1 MELKYNLED
10 KVEWKENLL
19 YGLQW
24 LAVSLPAMIII
35 GKVLGAMTGSLMLE
49 VNYVQRV
56 LAVTG
61 VAMLIQIYWGHR
73 LPLVIGPSTVLLIGI
88 LASQGSSPAAS
99 YASIA
104 IGGTVLALL
113 GITGLFARLQS
124 LFTPRVVAVILLLV
138 AFTITPT
145 IVDLI
150 SSNEG
155 ASSAHHLAF
164 AFAFILLIFIGQSYL
179 TGLLKSL
186 LILLAMAAGS
196 LGYYLINPAW
206 TSGTNAAELKL
217 VSSFTQTFSPE
228 LVLDPGVLIAFL
240 FCFIGL
246 SINDLGSIQ
255 AVGSIL
261 KADNM
266 PQRITRGI
274 TATGIANTLS
284 GFLGV
289 IGPVNFS
296 FSPGVIASTGCAAR
310 RSLVPAA
317 LALFVLAFL
326 PRVIFYLSHIPSVVI
341 GTLLLYIM
349 STQVAAGLLAAFDA
363 LDMTGKSRFDNTLI
377 ISLPILAAV
386 IVAFLPKTVTATFPI
401 TLQPVLSNG
410 FIVGIVLAMLL
421 EHLIFRHLNKNDPEE
436 L

>member
-1 MELKYNLED
+1 MELKYKLE
-10 KVEWKENLL
+10 ETPGWKENLL

-24 LAVSLPAMIII
+24 LAVSLPAIIII
-35 GKVLGAMTGSLMLE
+35 GKVLGSITGSLMMEAIYLQK
-49 VNYVQRV
+49 VF
-56 LAVTG
+56 AVTG
-61 VAMLIQIYWGHR
+61 VAMLMQIYWGHG
-73 LPLVIGPSTVLLIGI
+73 LPLVIGPATVLLIGI
-88 LASQGSSPAAS
+88 LASQDSTPAAS
-99 YASIA
+99 YSSIS
-104 IGGTVLALL
+104 ISGIILTLLAV
-113 GITGLFARLQS
+113 TGLFARLQS

-150 SSNEG
+150 SNNEG
-155 ASSAHHLAF
+155 ASSSHHLAF
-164 AFAFILLIFIGQSYL
+164 TFVFVLLIFIGQRYL

-186 LILLAMAAGS
+186 LILLAAIAGS
-196 LGYYLINPAW
+196 LGYFLVNPAW
-206 TSGTNAAELKL
+206 TSGANATELRL
-217 VSSFTQTFSPE
+217 VSSFTQNFSPD
-228 LVLDPGVLIAFL
+228 LVFNPGVLIAFL

-255 AVGSIL
+255 AVGSVL

-266 PQRITRGI
+266 PQRINRGI
-274 TATGIANTLS
+274 TATGVTNILA

-317 LALFVLAFL
+317 IALLILAFM
-326 PRVIFYLSHIPSVVI
+326 PRVLFYISCIPSVVI

-349 STQVAAGLLAAFDA
+349 CTQVAAGLTAAFDA
-363 LDMTGKSRFDNTLI
+363 LDKLGEPHFDNTLV
-377 ISLPILAAV
+377 ISLPILAAI
-386 IVAFLPKTVTATFPI
+386 IVAFLPQEVTASFPI

-410 FIVGIVLAMLL
+410 FVVGIVLALLL
-421 EHLIFRHLNKNDPEE
+421 EHIIFRK
-436 L
+436 